1 MTRFADSGGR
11 KRASGELQSAARG
24 VGELPISLGDV
35 QYKKSRP
42 NDSGGSKILFMR
54 TVSSSSHRNSG

>member
-42 NDSGGSKILFMR
+42 NDSGGSKILFYANR
-54 TVSSSSHRNSG
+54 